1 MSNVLDKICDDK
13 RVHIAACKVNTTLAE
28 LEARA
33 KDAGPTRGFARALS
47 ERAAA
52 GRFGLIAEVKK
63 ASPSKGLIRA
73 DFDPPM
79 IARAYEEGGAA
90 CMSVL
95 TDTPY
100 FQGKDEDLVAARSAV
115 SLPAI
120 RKDFMLDTYQVTEAR
135 ALGAD
140 CILLIMAALEDAQAA
155 ELSAVAHELGMD
167 VLVEVHNAEELGR
180 ALDVDSDLVGINN
193 RNLKTMV
200 TDLAVGE
207 SLASRVPAD
216 RTLVAESGLGSPAD
230 LARMAAVGA
239 RCFLIGESLMRQD
252 DVEAATHAIL
262 SDPLPLTAP
271 APTPRSV
278 A

>member
-193 RNLKTMV
+193 RNLKTLEV
-200 TDLAVGE
+200 DLATTE
-207 SLASRVPAD
+207 ELAPQVPSDRV
-216 RTLVAESGLGSPAD
+216 VVCESGLFTPDD
-230 LARMAAVGA
+230 LVRMSGIGA

-252 DVEAATHAIL
+252 DIAGAVRDL
-262 SDPLPLTAP
+262 LAP
-271 APTPRSV
+271 GELNLQAS